1 MALLTNGPLSGTG
14 YGAQTAMFCKLLKE
28 AGHDVAISA
37 FYGGIPGAIY
47 RWHDIPVYPGGL
59 HQYGNDVIL
68 RHAAQHFGGDL
79 QDGLIVTLV
88 DVWVLDGASHTRVRV
103 ANWTPVDHKPIPAH
117 CRAYFDASGSVPI
130 AMSRFGEGE
139 LHSEGFNPL
148 YCPHGVDT
156 GVFHP
161 RDRRESRKAL
171 GLPEDVFLVGMVAA
185 NKGYPPRKGFSQG
198 IEAFAKFRETH
209 ADALLYLHTETTG
222 AIQGVNIP
230 LLLNAHKLP
239 QEAVVLCDQYRYMLS
254 FPVEYMRAMYSALD
268 VLLNPSFGEGF
279 GIPIIEAAACG
290 TPAIV
295 TGWTSMPEV
304 GRVGWGVGGQRFF
317 TDQRS
322 FMLIPDVDQL
332 AAALESAYTDAAG
345 MRDEA
350 REHALTYGADR
361 VTQEFWIPALAQLEE
376 GVRPLPTLNIEEVA
390 AA

>member
-103 ANWTPVDHKPIPAH
+103 ANWTPVDHKPMPAH
-117 CRAYFDASGSVPI
+117 CRAYFDTSGSVPI
-130 AMSRFGEGE
+130 AMSRFGEME
-139 LHSEGFNPL
+139 LRSEGFDPL

-185 NKGYPPRKGFSQG
+185 NKGYPPRKGWPQALQ
-198 IEAFAKFRETH
+198 AFARFSESH
-209 ADALLYLHTETTG
+209 PDARLFMHTEPAG
-222 AIQGVNIP
+222 LIQGVNLP
-230 LLLNAHKLP
+230 HLLEMVGVPPERVMFSDQYQWFIGYP
-239 QEAVVLCDQYRYMLS
+239 QEHVATLM
-254 FPVEYMRAMYSALD
+254 SAFD
-268 VLLNPSFGEGF
+268 VLLNP
-279 GIPIIEAAACG
+279 
-290 TPAIV
+290 
-295 TGWTSMPEV
+295 
-304 GRVGWGVGGQRFF
+304 
-317 TDQRS
+317 
-322 FMLIPDVDQL
+322 
-332 AAALESAYTDAAG
+332 
-345 MRDEA
+345 
-350 REHALTYGADR
+350 
-361 VTQEFWIPALAQLEE
+361 
-376 GVRPLPTLNIEEVA
+376 
-390 AA
+390 